1 MMFRVV
7 IQPGAER
14 DIWVAAQWIE
24 DQSKSSAK
32 ALRWVRG
39 IRAKVKTLKAN
50 PKRCPVDPDSDAYGE
65 EVRLLL
71 YGKRNGRYRVLVA
84 ACQHP
89 WLKSPTG
96 LFSCSH

>member
-71 YGKRNGRYRVLVA
+71 YGKRNGRYRILVA